1 MKTLELSNTSQ
12 NVKKTDKQNSSN
24 EIMKY
29 KNIEDT
35 PFTIVSQNKEHFG
48 IIGNHRITE
57 SYKNIEELEKNLKE
71 FSWNKVTQVIWAIV
85 EKFKE
90 TNNLNN

>member
-1 MKTLELSNTSQ
+1 
-12 NVKKTDKQNSSN
+12 
-24 EIMKY
+24 MKY